1 MDPTRFLDAH
11 PRFRRLADYL
21 AAKTPPG
28 NLPGRQHIDPVEIPD
43 LLPFLLL
50 ADVITQSDGETQYR
64 VRLSGTSVNALR
76 QLNGTGKLLR
86 DIMADSN
93 QIEILRDFDEV
104 LATRQ
109 PQYRRRQ
116 VTLPGGESVA
126 YARVA
131 FPLARDGERIDMM
144 ILVFARIDEGG
155 VAQDLADF
163 SIASGAANG

>member
-1 MDPTRFLDAH
+1 MEPTSFLDAH

-28 NLPGRQHIDPVEIPD
+28 NLPGRQHIDPIEIPD

-50 ADVITQSDGETQYR
+50 ADVIIEPGHETQYR
-64 VRLSGTSVNALR
+64 VRLSGTSVSMLR
-76 QLNGTGKLLR
+76 QINGTGKLVR
-86 DIMADSN
+86 DIMADSD

-109 PQYRRRQ
+109 PQYRER
-116 VTLPGGESVA
+116 VVPLPGDEHVA

-144 ILVFARIDEGG
+144 ILVFARIDE
-155 VAQDLADF
+155 
-163 SIASGAANG
+163 